1 VPADKSVIRSSPHV
15 LGGTPLFAGT
25 RVPVK
30 GLFERLKEGGTVD
43 DFLKDN
49 PKVKREQVLAVLD
62 IAWDDLLEDVGP
74 SGLAPAPSDRPVP
87 DLA

>member
-1 VPADKSVIRSSPHV
+1 MAADKSVIRSSPHV
-15 LGGTPLFAGT
+15 LAGTPLFAGT

-30 GLFERLKEGGTVD
+30 GLFDLLKEGGTID
-43 DFLKDN
+43 AFLEAN

-62 IAWDDLLEDVGP
+62 LAWDDLLEDVGP
-74 SGLAPAPSDRPVP
+74 TGLAPAPSDRPCP